1 MPKLADDWTTTS
13 WNPTTGCDRISTG
26 CDHCYAL
33 KFAERLQAMG
43 QPRYQADG
51 DPRTSGPGFGL
62 TLHHD
67 LVDLP
72 RRWRRA
78 RHIFVGSMS
87 DLFHKDVPL
96 DFIQAVVA
104 TMRATP
110 QHTYQVLTKR
120 AKRLATLSKQ
130 IDWPANVWLGTSVES
145 ARQLPRVDHLRRVE
159 ATVRF
164 IAAEPLIGPLDA
176 LDLGGIHWLTV
187 AGEAGPGARAMD
199 PAWVRGLRD
208 AAIAHEVP
216 FFFLQ
221 WGGSGPPQKDR
232 ILDGRV
238 WEQRPGPS
246 GTPPSRPAR
255 QRHQAPSPTPSASP
269 V

>member
-13 WNPTTGCDRISTG
+13 WNPTTGCDRISPG
-26 CDHCYAL
+26 CEHCYAL
-33 KFAERLQAMG
+33 MFAARLQAMG
-43 QPRYQADG
+43 QARYRADG

-62 TLHHD
+62 TLHRD

-72 RRWRRA
+72 RRWRKP

-96 DFIQAVVA
+96 EFIQAVVE

-120 AKRLATLSKQ
+120 AKRLATLSEQ
-130 IDWPANVWLGTSVES
+130 IDWPANVWLGTSIES
-145 ARQLPRVDHLRRVE
+145 SRQLPRADHLRRVD

-164 IAAEPLIGPLDA
+164 IAAEPLIGPLDTVD
-176 LDLGGIHWLTV
+176 LDGIHWLTV
-187 AGEAGPGARAMD
+187 AGESGPGARPMD

-208 AAIAHEVP
+208 AAVAREVP

-221 WGGSGPPQKDR
+221 WGGTGPPKKDR
-232 ILDGRV
+232 TLDGRV

-246 GTPPSRPAR
+246 GTPAR
-255 QRHQAPSPTPSASP
+255 ARLLSPPPTPSP